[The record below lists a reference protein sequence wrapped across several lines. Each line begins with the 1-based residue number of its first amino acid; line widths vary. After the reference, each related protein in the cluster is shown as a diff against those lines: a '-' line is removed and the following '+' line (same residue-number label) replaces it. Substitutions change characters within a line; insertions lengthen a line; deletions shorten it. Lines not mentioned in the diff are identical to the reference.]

1 MPFWYEIFLSFLQGT
16 TEFLPVSSSGHLA
29 LFQIFSRKY
38 DEPPILFDLFLHF
51 STLFAI
57 LFYYR
62 KKIKDYFNFEKLSFL
77 FFGTLGTGIVAFP
90 LKAFAEKAFSSLLV
104 ISIFLII
111 TGIILFFANKIKEK
125 NDELNIKKAILI
137 GALQGFA
144 IFPGLSRSGVT
155 ISAGLFLGLKAS
167 TACEFSFI
175 LSIPSILGANMIEF
189 YRNFNSSNQVN
200 LIGLII
206 PFFITFITGLI
217 FLNFTNKIFI
227 KKHLTPFSYYC
238 IIIGVVMIGAYL
250 YGKFI

>member
-1 MPFWYEIFLSFLQGT
+1 MPFWYEIFLSFLQGV

-29 LFQIFSRKY
+29 LFQIFSKKFN
-38 DEPPILFDLFLHF
+38 EPPILFDLFLHL

-57 LFYYR
+57 LFYYK
-62 KKIKDYFNFEKLSFL
+62 KKIKSYFNFEKLSFL
-77 FFGTLGTGIVAFP
+77 FFGTLGTGFVAFP
-90 LKAFAEKAFSSLLV
+90 LKAFAKKSFSSILA

-125 NDELNIKKAILI
+125 NDELNLIKAILI
-137 GALQGFA
+137 GIFQGFA

-175 LSIPSILGANMIEF
+175 LSIPSILGANTIEF
-189 YRNFNSSNQVN
+189 YKNFNPSNQVN

-206 PFFITFITGLI
+206 PFFVTFITGLV
-217 FLNFTNKIFI
+217 FLNFTNKIFT
-227 KKHLTPFSYYC
+227 KKKLIPFSYYC
-238 IIIGVVMIGAYL
+238 IIIGVLMMGAYL
-250 YGKFI
+250 YGKSI